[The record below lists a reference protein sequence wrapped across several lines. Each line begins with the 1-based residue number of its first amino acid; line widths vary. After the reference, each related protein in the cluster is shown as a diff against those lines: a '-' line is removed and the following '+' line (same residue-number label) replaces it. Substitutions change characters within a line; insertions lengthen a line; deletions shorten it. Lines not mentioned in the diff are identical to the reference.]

1 MNKKSFLRGFGAG
14 VLFVTVILGISCLIR
29 TSDSAVITRAKK
41 MGMTFAS
48 SSNNTIYDNTKTAS
62 GSSILGNEKNTKNN
76 SDTES
81 TPVPT
86 SNAPDKKKKDKTR
99 LSLNTD
105 YKGAPWVT
113 NTSRPNEISRGLQNR
128 HIALWQS
135 HGQYFKNENGEW
147 SWQRPRL
154 FCTTEDLFTQ
164 SFILPYVIPMLENAG
179 ANVFT
184 PRERDTTK

>member
-86 SNAPDKKKKDKTR
+86 SNAPDKKKKDKTFEEEKKKMEKSIKEEKKKR
-99 LSLNTD
+99 D
-105 YKGAPWVT
+105 C
-113 NTSRPNEISRGLQNR
+113 R
-128 HIALWQS
+128 IA
-135 HGQYFKNENGEW
+135 F
-147 SWQRPRL
+147 
-154 FCTTEDLFTQ
+154 
-164 SFILPYVIPMLENAG
+164 
-179 ANVFT
+179 
-184 PRERDTTK
+184 